1 MTINRRRLRT
11 SLVAMLEEHYG
22 TAIVLVPDASGVR
35 VWHVGNK
42 AMGDGLLR
50 QAYIDVFED
59 GIDPEADNE
68 DEKDDGPLPPA
79 CPDNLTP
86 PPG

>member
-22 TAIVLVPDASGVR
+22 TAIVLVPDSSGVR

-59 GIDPEADNE
+59 GRDPEAQGDE
-68 DEKDDGPLPPA
+68 DEAAEGPLPPA
-79 CPDNLTP
+79 
-86 PPG
+86 